1 MSFAQWFFILLI
13 FVPLAIVYV
22 LTIWNI
28 FTRPGMSGVMRA
40 VWLVLVLVFPFLGTI
55 VYLIIYGGSF
65 GSQRGL
71 ERRADDIKTYRAPT

>member
-28 FTRPGMSGVMRA
+28 FTRPNMSGWLRA
-40 VWLVLVLVFPFLGTI
+40 IWLVAVLIFPFLGTV
-55 VYLIIYGGSF
+55 VYLIVNGGSF
-65 GSQRGL
+65 GAQRGM
-71 ERRADDIKTYRAPT
+71 ERRAEDIKTGRAPF

>member
-28 FTRPGMSGVMRA
+28 FTRPNDERLARA
-40 VWLVLVLVFPFLGTI
+40 IWLVAVLIFPFLGTV
-55 VYLIIYGGSF
+55 VYLIVNGGSF
-65 GSQRGL
+65 GAQRGM
-71 ERRADDIKTYRAPT
+71 ERRAEDIKTGRAPF

>member
-28 FTRPGMSGVMRA
+28 FTRPNDERLGCGRSGWWR
-40 VWLVLVLVFPFLGTI
+40 
-55 VYLIIYGGSF
+55 
-65 GSQRGL
+65 
-71 ERRADDIKTYRAPT
+71 